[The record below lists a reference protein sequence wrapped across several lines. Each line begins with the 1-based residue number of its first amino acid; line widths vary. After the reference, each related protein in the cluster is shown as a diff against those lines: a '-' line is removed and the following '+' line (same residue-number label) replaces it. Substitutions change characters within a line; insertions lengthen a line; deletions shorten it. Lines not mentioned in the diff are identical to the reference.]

1 MGKPKRIV
9 SQKTTDTICTY
20 AATVNL
26 AGSKAKFGTH
36 SDFVAWFK
44 NHYKKKMITKE
55 RTAMYERRVA
65 KLKFKGEEAKQ
76 ELKKIIKEY
85 WKNLWAR
92 QYSPGGGLTV
102 QASLDAMTFFYECS
116 PIKIDLDTEN
126 KTPKDFS
133 FLTHATIS
141 LVCTVKGQNPF
152 YHLVA
157 IKEGMVFFSCILNDN
172 QGNTLNHNGVYPWKG
187 KFYGYEKVIVSQVND
202 YGDK

>member
-76 ELKKIIKEY
+76 ELKK
-85 WKNLWAR
+85 N
-92 QYSPGGGLTV
+92 
-102 QASLDAMTFFYECS
+102 
-116 PIKIDLDTEN
+116 
-126 KTPKDFS
+126 
-133 FLTHATIS
+133 
-141 LVCTVKGQNPF
+141 
-152 YHLVA
+152 
-157 IKEGMVFFSCILNDN
+157 N
-172 QGNTLNHNGVYPWKG
+172 QGIL
-187 KFYGYEKVIVSQVND
+187 EKSMGSSIFSRWWFNSTSIS
-202 YGDK
+202 